1 MLLKAEEV
9 KTVIRNRRN
18 FDNSVTS
25 GNVENQRV
33 NDIFFCCCSGLGNFM
48 AVSRKFQL
56 SLLDA
61 YDKIEKRDQ
70 LKKKLFSF

>member
-25 GNVENQRV
+25 GNVENQK
-33 NDIFFCCCSGLGNFM
+33 G
-48 AVSRKFQL
+48 K
-56 SLLDA
+56 
-61 YDKIEKRDQ
+61 
-70 LKKKLFSF
+70 